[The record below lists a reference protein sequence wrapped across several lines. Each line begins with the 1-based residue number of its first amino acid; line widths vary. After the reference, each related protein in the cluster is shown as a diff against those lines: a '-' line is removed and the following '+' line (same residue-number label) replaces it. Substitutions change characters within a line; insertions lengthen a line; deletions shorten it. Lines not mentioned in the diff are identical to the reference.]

1 MMNRRDLLGAA
12 GLLGLATLAG
22 EAVAAQPQAGA
33 PAATGGAQ
41 GAGPPATLPPG
52 ARVPQ
57 LQFVYEC
64 DVTLLAPID
73 FGDMPDGHRRIIPIT
88 GGTFK
93 GPEVSGIVVP
103 GGADWNL
110 QRRDGAGTVEAAYY
124 LRTDDGVNLRI
135 TNKGVSAA
143 NRVADPDAP
152 ERFSMF
158 TVPTFEAPPGKYDW
172 MNRTTFVGTLGGRK
186 GVANAV
192 LIRVFKLV

>member
-1 MMNRRDLLGAA
+1 MNNTGRVDLIDRRDLLGAA
-12 GLLGLATLAG
+12 GLLGLATLTGIG
-22 EAVAAQPQAGA
+22 EAAEPAKGAAAGA
-33 PAATGGAQ
+33 G
-41 GAGPPATLPPG
+41 LPPG
-52 ARVPQ
+52 ARVPK
-57 LQFVYEC
+57 LEFVYEC

-73 FGDMPDGHRRIIPIT
+73 FGDMPDGHRRIIPIS

-143 NRVADPDAP
+143 NRVNDPNAP

-158 TVPTFEAPPGKYDW
+158 TIPTFEAPPGKYDW
-172 MNRTTFVGTLGGRK
+172 MNRTTFVGTLGGHT

>member
-1 MMNRRDLLGAA
+1 MIHRRDLLTSA
-12 GLLGLATLAG
+12 GLMGLASLAG
-22 EAVAAQPQAGA
+22 LAQAAAPAGTSPPTASGAGA
-33 PAATGGAQ
+33 G
-41 GAGPPATLPPG
+41 LPPG

-143 NRVADPDAP
+143 NRVNDPEAP

>member
-1 MMNRRDLLGAA
+1 MLNRRDLITSA
-12 GLLGLATLAG
+12 GLMGLASLANSVHAAAPAG
-22 EAVAAQPQAGA
+22 ATGSQANPAVAG
-33 PAATGGAQ
+33 
-41 GAGPPATLPPG
+41 LPPG
-52 ARVPQ
+52 ARVPL

-110 QRRDGAGTVEAAYY
+110 SRRDGAGTVEAAYY

-135 TNKGVSAA
+135 TNRGVSAA
-143 NRVADPDAP
+143 NRLNEPEAP

-158 TVPTFEAPPGKYDW
+158 TVPSFEAPPGKYDW

-192 LIRVFKLV
+192 LIRVFKLA

>member
-1 MMNRRDLLGAA
+1 MLNRRDLITSA
-12 GLLGLATLAG
+12 GLMGLASLANSVHAAAPAG
-22 EAVAAQPQAGA
+22 ATGSPANPAVAG
-33 PAATGGAQ
+33 
-41 GAGPPATLPPG
+41 LPPG

-88 GGTFK
+88 GGTFT

-110 QRRDGAGTVEAAYY
+110 SRRDGAGTVEAAYY

-135 TNKGVSAA
+135 TNRGVSAA
-143 NRVADPDAP
+143 NRVNDPDAP

-192 LIRVFKLV
+192 LIRVFKLA

>member
-1 MMNRRDLLGAA
+1 MVNRRDILGGAAFAGLAGCLGVARAAAPAA
-12 GLLGLATLAG
+12 GL
-22 EAVAAQPQAGA
+22 
-33 PAATGGAQ
+33 PAE
-41 GAGPPATLPPG
+41 

-64 DVTLLAPID
+64 DVTLAATID
-73 FGDMPDGHRRIIPIT
+73 FGDVPEGHRRIIPIT
-88 GGTFK
+88 GGRFH
-93 GPEVSGIVVP
+93 GPEISGTVVP

-110 QRRDGAGTVEAAYY
+110 SRRDGASTVEAAYY
-124 LRTDDGVNLRI
+124 LRTDDGAMLRI
-135 TNKGVSAA
+135 TNRGVSAA
-143 NRVADPDAP
+143 NRVNDPEAA

-158 TVPTFEAPPGKYDW
+158 TVPSFEAPPGKYDW